1 VAIVQTLLA
10 GIGLMLAGVP
20 GAGLI
25 SFVVLVLGIIQVGPS
40 IVLIPVIIWSWFV
53 MDTPMVILFSVYM
66 IIVNLLDNIL
76 RPLVMA
82 KVLSTPMPIILVG
95 VFGGTIAHGLIG
107 LFVGPIVLSIAWQLL
122 ALWTRNEPL
131 APDLVA

>member
-1 VAIVQTLLA
+1 MAIVQTLLA

-25 SFVVLVLGIIQVGPS
+25 SFVVLILGIIQIGPS

-53 MDTPMVILFSVYM
+53 MDTPMAILFSAYM

-82 KVLSTPMPIILVG
+82 KGLSTPMPIILVG

-122 ALWTRNEPL
+122 ALWTRNEPI
-131 APDLVA
+131 AQDLVA